1 MRLGPSPF
9 ERRSDDVPRPRAY
22 RLAVLAGFLLLA
34 ATACGG
40 GDSGGGGDGGDIQQ
54 EATEVGAL
62 LDRIEELPT
71 TATTEQAFSQE
82 LNQIRTEVQAA
93 IEEVADADAPEELED
108 ERDKLSN
115 RLRSLRT
122 QLGRLQG
129 IADSGDLEAAQAAIE
144 RLLAV
149 GEIRRTIEIIQAGSP
164 G

>member
-1 MRLGPSPF
+1 MPSGV
-9 ERRSDDVPRPRAY
+9 RRYSPAHVPHPRAHH
-22 RLAVLAGFLLLA
+22 LAVLAGFLAFA
-34 ATACGG
+34 AAACGG
-40 GDSGGGGDGGDIQQ
+40 GDGGGGGEGGDIQQ
-54 EATEVGAL
+54 EATDVGAL

-82 LNQIRTEVQAA
+82 LNRIRDEVQAA
-93 IEEVADADAPEELED
+93 IEEVGDADAPEELED
-108 ERDKLSN
+108 ERDKLAN

-129 IADSGDLEAAQAAIE
+129 IAESGDLDAAQAAIE

-149 GEIRRTIEIIQAGSP
+149 GEIRRTIENIQAGSP

>member
-1 MRLGPSPF
+1 MPSGV
-9 ERRSDDVPRPRAY
+9 RRYSPAHVPRPHY
-22 RLAVLAGFLLLA
+22 LAVLAGFLVLA
-34 ATACGG
+34 GTACGG
-40 GDSGGGGDGGDIQQ
+40 GDGGGGGEGGDIQQ

-62 LDRIEELPT
+62 LDRIEALPT
-71 TATTEQAFSQE
+71 TATTEQAFVQQLST
-82 LNQIRTEVQAA
+82 IRTEVQAA
-93 IEEVADADAPEELED
+93 IEEVGDADAPEELED
-108 ERDKLSN
+108 ERDKLAN

-149 GEIRRTIEIIQAGSP
+149 GEVRRTIENIQAGAP